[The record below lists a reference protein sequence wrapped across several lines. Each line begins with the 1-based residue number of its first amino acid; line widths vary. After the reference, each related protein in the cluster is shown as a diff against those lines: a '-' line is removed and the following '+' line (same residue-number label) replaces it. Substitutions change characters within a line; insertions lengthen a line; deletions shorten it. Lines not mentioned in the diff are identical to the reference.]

1 MQGRRERNL
10 EHEWI
15 LPSANQGHVIW
26 PKGNKTMVVNM
37 TGLKRKTKKI
47 VACCLYLLPASYDR
61 SQRS

>member
-15 LPSANQGHVIW
+15 LSSANQGHVIW

-37 TGLKRKTKKI
+37 AGLKRKTKKI
-47 VACCLYLLPASYDR
+47 VAYCLYLLPASYDR